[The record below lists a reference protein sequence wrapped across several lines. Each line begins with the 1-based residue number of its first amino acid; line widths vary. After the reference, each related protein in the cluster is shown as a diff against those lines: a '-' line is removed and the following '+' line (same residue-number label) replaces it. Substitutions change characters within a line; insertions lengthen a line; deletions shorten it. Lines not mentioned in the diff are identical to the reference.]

1 MQQSDARLV
10 RRVLKIQAILGL
22 GAVALTLPLGGPVA
36 LSVLIG
42 AGGCLV
48 ANALFAASVFR
59 GYRAQEPGRLVVRF
73 YGAELAKI
81 VVILALFAVAWALI
95 DGVSVPAL
103 VGSYGVTQVASNLI
117 AAQLGER
124 PGSRPV
130 EPTQK

>member
-59 GYRAQEPGRLVVRF
+59 GDRAQDPGRLVLRF

-81 VVILALFAVAWALI
+81 VVILTLFAVAWALI
-95 DGVSVPAL
+95 DGLSVPAL
-103 VGSYGVTQVASNLI
+103 LGAYVVTQMTSTLI
-117 AAQLGER
+117 AAQMDER
-124 PGSRPV
+124 PGPRPAD
-130 EPTQK
+130 PTQK